1 LEVSVVF
8 IVVLAGVGLFGSN
21 VGLTANKSKEE
32 PKSKKSN
39 ASENYD
45 EDYTYFQGKGSKA
58 RPAETRSAAR
68 DRSTSKESK
77 FPARRPDVAIASG
90 DKIVKQSSD
99 RGDESSNRVS
109 ELTDHR
115 RKPKSQASSSGGYNA
130 AHQGIPRGSS
140 PKLH

>member
-1 LEVSVVF
+1 MWLIYKGF
-8 IVVLAGVGLFGSN
+8 QL
-21 VGLTANKSKEE
+21 

-39 ASENYD
+39 ASENDD